1 LRSEDNSRPRR
12 FFLNFPQKILELP
25 SVLTVEDE
33 GVVHHWLHVLRLKP
47 GAKVHLVDSCQEILY
62 FAQIES
68 LSKHGCQVTL
78 ISQEL
83 NGSSVNDSIAPENS
97 FPRVHLGLSL
107 IKENRWDW
115 LLQKATEL
123 GVRSITPLTTQRTV
137 VLAKDPDKKNQRWM
151 GIIESAAEQS
161 ESLFLPTLHPSTS
174 LKDFCDWVTQD
185 DEIKTPT
192 IQNPQ
197 QVSLK
202 QDPRPPRFC
211 LLEREGPLGNRK
223 PLRSALKE
231 LGEHPENRKPGQ
243 DLYFAIGPE
252 GGWAP
257 EEVAFM
263 EGKGFQLV
271 SLGDKILRSET
282 AAIALMGALA
292 YEYDTPLSSL

>member
-1 LRSEDNSRPRR
+1 DSSCPRR
-12 FFLNFPQKILELP
+12 FFLNFPQEILELP
-25 SVLTVEDE
+25 SVLTVADE

-47 GAKVHLVDSCQEILY
+47 GAMVHLVDSRQETLY

-68 LSKHGCQVTL
+68 LSKQGCQVTML
-78 ISQEL
+78 SQE
-83 NGSSVNDSIAPENS
+83 VNPSTAPENL

-161 ESLFLPTLHPSTS
+161 ESLFLPTLHPTTS
-174 LKDFCDWVTQD
+174 LKDFCDWVNQD
-185 DEIKTPT
+185 TEIKTPT
-192 IQNPQ
+192 IQKPE

-202 QDPRPPRFC
+202 KDLLPPRFC
-211 LLEREGPLGNRK
+211 LLEREGIFGKRK
-223 PLRSALKE
+223 PLRYALKE
-231 LGEHPENRKPGQ
+231 LGEHPENRKPLQ

-257 EEVAFM
+257 EEVALM
-263 EGKGFQLV
+263 ENQGFQLV

-292 YEYDTPLSSL
+292 YEYDTLISSP